1 MPALTEDLDGVL
13 ESMLGLYGS
22 GQPSEAALQALRREN
37 EKEAM
42 RPQLGSGIAGY
53 GSLQKAHTALLE
65 QHTER
70 DGGVRRAVGDSANGT
85 VTGRG
90 QLSNQIADHHARV
103 QAISTVSDTR
113 FSGPAMLDSA
123 QTTIS
128 NAARQVNTDADAAQR
143 QAARIMP
150 PESPSPPRRSAQP
163 RKRHRRRRR
172 SSGARSPRR
181 GTRLPSDRTTGGKAV
196 RAANECLGLP
206 YIWGGG
212 SVGGASGG
220 GFDCSGLT
228 QYAVASATDG
238 EVVLPR
244 TTYEQ
249 IYAGQRV
256 HPADVQPGDL
266 VFPADSFSSR
276 GPEHVQLAAGE
287 GRVIEAPYSGSTVKW
302 SQMSSNAVV
311 VRVT

>member
-1 MPALTEDLDGVL
+1 MPVLTDDLDGVL
-13 ESMLGLYGS
+13 DSMLGLYGS
-22 GQPSEAALQALRREN
+22 GQPSEAALQSLRREN
-37 EKEAM
+37 EKEAI
-42 RPQLGSGIAGY
+42 RPQIGSGIAGY
-53 GSLQKAHTALLE
+53 GKLQKAHTALLE

-123 QTTIS
+123 QATIT
-128 NAARQVNTDADAAQR
+128 NAARQVNTDVDAAQR

-150 PESPSPPRRSAQP
+150 PEPPAQPRRSAPP

-172 SSGARSPRR
+172 SSGARSSRQM
-181 GTRLPSDRTTGGKAV
+181 RLPSNRTAGGKAV

-206 YIWGGG
+206 YIRGGG
-212 SVGGASGG
+212 GAAGSSGG

-256 HPADVQPGDL
+256 HSGDVQPGDL

-276 GPEHVQLAAGE
+276 GPEHVQLAAG
-287 GRVIEAPYSGSTVKW
+287 GDRVLEAPYSGSTVKW
-302 SQMSSNAVV
+302 TQMPGNAVV